1 MAKQI
6 GSAKARKTVK
16 QATARVLKEVKHL
29 TPTLAA
35 EKLGLGTDDM
45 RNMRQGTAKLSVPML
60 LKMVRRG
67 YDPASIVNG
76 PTLWFLPGCKDD
88 GLGTAVKRKV
98 QQRYLDGRVRKL
110 AWTYPGKELAKLT
123 GLSVTGA
130 YGLRYG
136 TGHITLY
143 TLLGF
148 LAAGHRLDELVFGA
162 RL

>member
-1 MAKQI
+1 MSFNEITRNLENA
-6 GSAKARKTVK
+6 GSRE
-16 QATARVLKEVKHL
+16 QRIRE
-29 TPTLAA
+29 LA
-35 EKLGLGTDDM
+35 ENL
-45 RNMRQGTAKLSVPML
+45 Q
-60 LKMVRRG
+60 RRG
-67 YDPASIVNG
+67 LAM
-76 PTLWFLPGCKDD
+76 
-88 GLGTAVKRKV
+88 TAESARQLATSMVETERKV